1 MADAKTFGARNS
13 SFDDESL
20 YVDELRRYA
29 DDALEQSLSFSSD
42 CPNRL
47 VDAMRYSLLA
57 PGKRLR
63 PILVLLTA
71 ELCGGDRHSA
81 RSAAV
86 AIEAIHAYSLIH
98 DDLPAMDD
106 DDLRR
111 GRPTCHRQ
119 FDEATAILAGDALQA
134 FAFDILSSNF
144 DDTSIALRCVRVLSS
159 AAGAV
164 GMVGGQVD
172 DVQYSS
178 VEAVDAASSNESL
191 AELASEFEKIKDE
204 TFEDESIRFEDER
217 ARRLAALLHKIHRRK
232 TGALLT
238 ASVQLGAICGR
249 ADEKQFE
256 LLSQFGRRLG
266 QAFQI
271 ADDLLDVTG
280 TEELVGKRVG
290 KDSAAHKLTY
300 PAIYGVDA
308 SRRILART
316 VKSARERLEELAES
330 SQCSPKALRTAL
342 YLSEYVARRD
352 R

>member
-1 MADAKTFGARNS
+1 MADAKTFGERDR
-13 SFDDESL
+13 SFDDESR
-20 YVDELRRYA
+20 YIDELRRYV
-29 DDALEQSLSFSSD
+29 DNALEQSLFFSSD
-42 CPNRL
+42 CPSRL

-71 ELCGGDRHSA
+71 ELCGGVRQSA
-81 RSAAV
+81 TPAAV
-86 AIEAIHAYSLIH
+86 AVEAIHAYSLIH

-111 GRPTCHRQ
+111 GRPTCHRK
-119 FDEATAILAGDALQA
+119 FDEATAILAGDALQT
-134 FAFDILSSNF
+134 FAFDVLSSKVE
-144 DDTSIALRCVRVLSS
+144 DASVALRCVRVLSS
-159 AAGAV
+159 AAGAI

-172 DVQYSS
+172 DVQYASL
-178 VEAVDAASSNESL
+178 EAFDAANCDESL
-191 AELASEFEKIKDE
+191 DELALEFEKIKDE
-204 TFEDESIRFEDER
+204 TFEDELDKFENSR

-280 TEELVGKRVG
+280 IEELVGKRVG
-290 KDSAAHKLTY
+290 KDADAHKLTY

-330 SQCSPKALRTAL
+330 SRCCPKALQTAL